1 MCHDM
6 NLMHQKRACLR
17 PVWLTALVLCVW
29 PMHAQTVVFEYD
41 NGGNRVRREAQA
53 TPQVQPAKAPPAKPG
68 ASPML
73 TDGISIGPN
82 PTTGI
87 VKVEITGFGTGS
99 VASICVYNTSGQLL
113 LKTKATDP
121 ATEINIA
128 GRPDGVYIFNV
139 ETGKSKTR
147 SMIVKQ

>member
-1 MCHDM
+1 M

-53 TPQVQPAKAPPAKPG
+53 TPQVQPAKASPAKPG

-73 TDGISIGPN
+73 TDGISIR
-82 PTTGI
+82 PTPLP
-87 VKVEITGFGTGS
+87 E
-99 VASICVYNTSGQLL
+99 L
-113 LKTKATDP
+113 
-121 ATEINIA
+121 
-128 GRPDGVYIFNV
+128 
-139 ETGKSKTR
+139 
-147 SMIVKQ
+147 

>member
-1 MCHDM
+1 M

-29 PMHAQTVVFEYD
+29 AVHAQTVVFEYD
-41 NGGNRVRREAQA
+41 NGGNRVRREALAAPQA
-53 TPQVQPAKAPPAKPG
+53 QPQPAKALQEKPD

-73 TDGISIGPN
+73 PGGISIGPN

-113 LKTKATDP
+113 LTTKVTDP
-121 ATEINIA
+121 VTEINID

-139 ETGKSKTR
+139 ETGKAKAR

>member
-1 MCHDM
+1 M
-6 NLMHQKRACLR
+6 NLIHQKRACLR

-29 PMHAQTVVFEYD
+29 AVHAQTVVFEYD
-41 NGGNRVRREAQA
+41 NGGNRVRREALAAPQA
-53 TPQVQPAKAPPAKPG
+53 QPAKALQEKPD

-82 PTTGI
+82 PTTRI

-113 LKTKATDP
+113 LTTKVTDP
-121 ATEINIA
+121 VTEINID

-139 ETGKSKTR
+139 ETGKAKAR

>member
-1 MCHDM
+1 M
-6 NLMHQKRACLR
+6 NLIHQKRACLR

-29 PMHAQTVVFEYD
+29 AVHAQTVVFEYD
-41 NGGNRVRREAQA
+41 NGGNRVRREALAAPQA
-53 TPQVQPAKAPPAKPG
+53 QPAKALQEKPD

-113 LKTKATDP
+113 LTTKVTDP
-121 ATEINIA
+121 VTEINIEI
-128 GRPDGVYIFNV
+128 GRAHV
-139 ETGKSKTR
+139 
-147 SMIVKQ
+147 